1 MENSDILSYSS
12 IAIAVGSVIFGVINH
27 KRIRSNCCGHRGEIS
42 LDVENTSPNPRQ
54 LNVSKPPGLTETVEA
69 CSSP

>member
-1 MENSDILSYSS
+1 METSEILSYSS

-42 LDVENTSPNPRQ
+42 LDVENTSPTPGQ
-54 LNVSKPPGLTETVEA
+54 LKVSKPPVLTETTEVFV
-69 CSSP
+69 SP